1 MTTVTVRLFRNIGE
15 QYLKPLL
22 AVLHP
27 AVAYALSLDA
37 IDASDINI
45 AVITAGPFDVSAYDL
60 VITVEASDDPT
71 DLLRNARER
80 ARHIVQ
86 EVGRSLKGS
95 EFPQVLKYRVEMRL
109 GFTVSIPSTS
119 TEWH

>member
-1 MTTVTVRLFRNIGE
+1 MTTVTVRLSRDIGE
-15 QYLKPLL
+15 QHLKPLL

-37 IDASDINI
+37 IDAGDINI
-45 AVITAGPFDVSAYDL
+45 VVITAGPFDVSAYDL
-60 VITVEASDDPT
+60 VITVEASDDPS
-71 DLLRNARER
+71 DLLRNTRER

-86 EVGRSLKGS
+86 QVGRSLEGS
-95 EFPQVLKYRVEMRL
+95 GYPQVLKYRVEMRL
-109 GFTVSIPSTS
+109 GFVVSIPSAS